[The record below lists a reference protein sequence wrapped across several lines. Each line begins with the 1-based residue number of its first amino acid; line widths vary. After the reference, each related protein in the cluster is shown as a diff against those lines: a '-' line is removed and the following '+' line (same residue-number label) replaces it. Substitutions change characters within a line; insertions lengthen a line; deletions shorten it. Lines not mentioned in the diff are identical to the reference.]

1 MEYCILLDWNGT
13 GENFQPERRRPMM
26 GSRARIVSLLLA
38 FLFAR
43 ASEPI
48 AAAAAPAGSRHLTK
62 DERWM
67 NQRLDHFSPTV
78 SQLPLWLPG
87 LSRTGARPSLTP
99 ATGPRLFRT
108 TGNSSSAT
116 SSSSTTTAPP
126 AARSSCASAASLPAT
141 ASPTTTWP

>member
-1 MEYCILLDWNGT
+1 VEYCILLDWNGT

-99 ATGPRLFRT
+99 TGPRLFRT

-126 AARSSCASAASLPAT
+126 AARSSCASAASPPAT